1 MGNILK
7 EQLTANKKINK
18 EKELIELNPAL
29 LWEILRGA
37 GVSEFSQIVLKVN
50 IEVQSKQYTCFQ
62 DSC

>member
-1 MGNILK
+1 MGNVLK

-50 IEVQSKQYTCFQ
+50 IEIQSKQYTCFQ

>member
-1 MGNILK
+1 MGNVLK
-7 EQLTANKKINK
+7 EQLTADKKINK

-50 IEVQSKQYTCFQ
+50 IEIQSKQYTCFQ

>member
-1 MGNILK
+1 MPFVGNVL
-7 EQLTANKKINK
+7 NKKINK

>member
-1 MGNILK
+1 MGNVLK
-7 EQLTANKKINK
+7 EQLTANKKVNK

-50 IEVQSKQYTCFQ
+50 IEIQSKQYTCFQ

>member
-1 MGNILK
+1 MGNVLK
-7 EQLTANKKINK
+7 EQLTSNKKINK

-50 IEVQSKQYTCFQ
+50 IEIQSKQYTCFQ

>member
-1 MGNILK
+1 MGNVLK
-7 EQLTANKKINK
+7 EQLTANKKINQ

>member
-1 MGNILK
+1 MGNVLK

-18 EKELIELNPAL
+18 EKELIELNPAI

-50 IEVQSKQYTCFQ
+50 IEIQSKQYTCFQ